1 MYVYVKLIR
10 FYCDNI
16 TIETFGRA
24 RQIGQVSWERS
35 HRSMHSTWNS
45 CPHNPSFLHSSPSS
59 NELKHTTHSNRMEEM
74 TEEWRPLL
82 AETSHQ
88 YLRYQ
93 NTIAIKNK
101 KKIAMYMIAPISI
114 NTMALIH

>member
-59 NELKHTTHSNRMEEM
+59 NELKHTTHSNQENKLSARKGSLVGGV
-74 TEEWRPLL
+74 RRIKKGL
-82 AETSHQ
+82 Q
-88 YLRYQ
+88 YVIL
-93 NTIAIKNK
+93 
-101 KKIAMYMIAPISI
+101 
-114 NTMALIH
+114 